1 MMNNALSKI
10 VDNIEK
16 VIVGKRDTVELV
28 VLSLAAEGHV
38 LIEDIPG
45 IGKTTLVKALA
56 KSFGGSFGRIQCTPD
71 VLPSDITGF
80 NMFNVKSGDMEY
92 KEGLIFNHIILAD
105 EINRASPKTQSSLL
119 EVMEEGQVTIDGN
132 TRKVPQPFMLLATQ
146 NPIEYLGTFTLPEA
160 QLDRFMFKVSLGYPS
175 YKDEFMMIDR
185 VIKVDVIENLQSV
198 ISPDEMLEI
207 QNAVKNIYIS
217 DAIKKYVLDI
227 ILATRKDHNLQ
238 LGGSPRASL
247 QLLKAAQAAAYY
259 MGRDYILPDDI
270 QKLAVS
276 VLAHRIILK
285 PEAKVKQIKQ
295 ENIISDIIN
304 KVKVPIAN
312 EG

>member
-1 MMNNALSKI
+1 MENALKRI
-10 VDNIEK
+10 ADNIEK
-16 VIVGKRDTVELV
+16 VIIGKRDTVELV
-28 VLSLAAEGHV
+28 VLSLAAQGHV

-56 KSFGGSFGRIQCTPD
+56 KSFDGSFGRIQCTPD

-92 KEGLIFNHIILAD
+92 KEGLIFNNIILAD

-132 TRKVPQPFMLLATQ
+132 TRKVPEPFMLLATQ

-160 QLDRFMFKVSLGYPS
+160 QLDRFMFKISLGYPS
-175 YKDEFMMIDR
+175 YKHEFMMIDR
-185 VIKVDVIENLQSV
+185 VIKEDAIEKLQPVITPN
-198 ISPDEMLEI
+198 EMLKI
-207 QNAVKNIYIS
+207 QSAVKSVYIS

-227 ILATRKDHNLQ
+227 IVTTRNDNNLL
-238 LGGSPRASL
+238 LGGSPRASV
-247 QLLKAAQAAAYY
+247 QLLKAAQSAAYY
-259 MGRDYILPDDI
+259 MGRDYILPDDV

-285 PEAKVKQIKQ
+285 PEAKVKEIKQ
-295 ENIISDIIN
+295 EDIIADIIN
-304 KVKVPIAN
+304 TVKVPVDYA
-312 EG
+312 G